1 MKKLLTIT
9 ALMCTLALMISCS
22 GGDKKKRNCKI

>member
-22 GGDKKKRNCKI
+22 GGDKKKTEL